1 MIINFNDLVKYYG
14 SDIILDKVSG
24 IVSQKSRIGI
34 IGANGAG
41 KTTLL
46 KLLSGTEAPDGGTLY
61 INPNVK
67 LGYLTQNFIFD
78 SSATVFEE
86 MLNVFEKEIQ
96 AIEKLKNLNL
106 DTNDGKYEYDKLTK
120 YINAR
125 DAYNIEV
132 RINYVL
138 NGMGFTKKQKSQ
150 TVSTLSGGEKT
161 RLAISKLL
169 LCDANVLLLDEPTNH
184 LDFKTC
190 AWLEEYLENYSGAVI
205 SVTHDRYFLD
215 KVCDEIWEIEY
226 GKLNEYHE
234 SYSSY
239 KKTKAK
245 NLELAEKAYK
255 EQTDYINKLEDYI
268 AKNIVR
274 ASTSKMAKSRQK
286 ELERME
292 KADKPRVYNKQI
304 NVKFKF
310 NKKSWFDVLKLDNI
324 SVSAGNKL
332 LFSGLSAD
340 IKAGE
345 KIAVIGDNGAGK
357 STLFKVLTDKHDSY
371 TGKFS
376 WGKDVSIGFYEQNHE
391 YENPDKT
398 VRDELWDIYPTMTEH
413 EVRSHLASLLFTADD
428 IYKKTADISG
438 GESARLQLAILT
450 LQDNNTLL
458 MDEPTNHLDMMS
470 KEKLESALENFS
482 GTELI
487 ISHDRYLLNK
497 IPDKIIYISKDKAAV
512 FNGKFDEFLNS
523 GILNTSDESK
533 IKEKSSS
540 QNGYKSKKDRIND
553 AKKRAEITNCEKEI
567 AELEKCISQ
576 LEKII
581 AENTSNYETLASACS
596 ELELKKS
603 ALDVLT
609 ERWLELSD

>member
-1 MIINFNDLVKYYG
+1 MIINFNNLVKYYG
-14 SDIILDKVSG
+14 SDIILNKISG
-24 IVSQKSRIGI
+24 IIDNKSRIGI

-46 KLLSGTEAPDGGTLY
+46 KLISGVETPDSGTIY

-67 LGYLTQNFIFD
+67 LGYLTQNLVFE
-78 SSATVFEE
+78 SCATVFDE

-96 AIEKLKNLNL
+96 AIEQLNKLDLSSS
-106 DTNDGKYEYDKLTK
+106 DGKNEYDRLTK
-120 YINAR
+120 YISAR
-125 DAYNIEV
+125 DAYNIDV
-132 RINYVL
+132 KINYVL
-138 NGMGFTKKQKSQ
+138 NGMGFTEKQKSQ
-150 TVSTLSGGEKT
+150 SISTLSGGEKT

-190 AWLEEYLENYSGAVI
+190 AWLEEYLKNYGGAVI
-205 SVTHDRYFLD
+205 SVTHDRYYLD
-215 KVCDEIWEIEY
+215 KVCTEIWEIEY
-226 GKLNEYHE
+226 GKLNVYRE

-245 NLELAEKAYK
+245 NLELVEKAYK
-255 EQTDYINKLEDYI
+255 EQNDYINKLEDYI
-268 AKNIVR
+268 SKNIVR

-286 ELERME
+286 ELDRIERI
-292 KADKPRVYNKQI
+292 DKPREYNKQI
-304 NVKFKF
+304 NIKFKF
-310 NKKSWFDVLKLDNI
+310 NKKSWFDVLKLNNL
-324 SVSAGNKL
+324 SVSAGGML
-332 LFSGLSAD
+332 LFSDLCAD

-357 STLFKVLTDKHDSY
+357 STLFKVLVGSHKDY
-371 TGKFS
+371 TGKFL
-376 WGKDVSIGFYEQNHE
+376 WGKDVSIGLYEQNHE
-391 YENPDKT
+391 YKNPDKT
-398 VRDELWDIYPTMTEH
+398 VRDELWDMHPAMTEH
-413 EVRSHLASLLFTADD
+413 EIRSHLASLLFTSDD

-438 GESARLQLAILT
+438 GESARLQLAIMT

-470 KEKLESALENFS
+470 KEKLESALMEFP

-497 IPDKIIYISKDKAAV
+497 IPDKIIYIAKDKVTV
-512 FNGKFDEFLNS
+512 FNGKFDEFLSS
-523 GILNTSDESK
+523 GILSVNNESQ
-533 IKEKSSS
+533 IKEKVS
-540 QNGYKSKKDRIND
+540 QNSYKSKKDRIND
-553 AKKRAEITNCEKEI
+553 AKKRTEISNCEKEI

-581 AENTSNYETLASACS
+581 SENSSNYETLTSACS
-596 ELELKKS
+596 DLELKKHK
-603 ALDVLT
+603 LDVLT
-609 ERWLELSD
+609 ERWLELSE

>member
-1 MIINFNDLVKYYG
+1 MIINFNNLVKYYG
-14 SDIILDKVSG
+14 SDIILNKISG
-24 IVSQKSRIGI
+24 IIDNKSRIGI

-46 KLLSGTEAPDGGTLY
+46 KLISGVETPDSGTIY

-67 LGYLTQNFIFD
+67 LGYLTQNLVFE
-78 SSATVFEE
+78 SCATVFDE

-96 AIEKLKNLNL
+96 AIEQLNKLDLSSS
-106 DTNDGKYEYDKLTK
+106 DGKNEYDRLTK
-120 YINAR
+120 YISAR
-125 DAYNIEV
+125 DAYNIDV
-132 RINYVL
+132 KINYVL
-138 NGMGFTKKQKSQ
+138 NGMGFTEKQKSQ
-150 TVSTLSGGEKT
+150 SISTLSGGEKT

-190 AWLEEYLENYSGAVI
+190 AWLEEYLKNYGGAVI
-205 SVTHDRYFLD
+205 SVTHDRYYLD
-215 KVCDEIWEIEY
+215 KVCTEIWEIEY
-226 GKLNEYHE
+226 GKLNVYRE

-245 NLELAEKAYK
+245 NLELVEKAYK
-255 EQTDYINKLEDYI
+255 EQNDYINKLEDYI
-268 AKNIVR
+268 SKNIVR

-286 ELERME
+286 ELDRIERI
-292 KADKPRVYNKQI
+292 DKPREYNKQI
-304 NVKFKF
+304 NIKLGF
-310 NKKSWFDVLKLDNI
+310 NKKSWFDVLKLNNL
-324 SVSAGNKL
+324 SVSAGGML
-332 LFSGLSAD
+332 LFSDLCAD

-357 STLFKVLTDKHDSY
+357 STLFKVLVGSHKDY
-371 TGKFS
+371 TGKFL
-376 WGKDVSIGFYEQNHE
+376 WGKDVSIGLYEQNHE
-391 YENPDKT
+391 YKNPDKT
-398 VRDELWDIYPTMTEH
+398 VRDELWDMHPAMTEH
-413 EVRSHLASLLFTADD
+413 EIRSHLASLLFTSDD

-438 GESARLQLAILT
+438 GESARLQLAIMT

-470 KEKLESALENFS
+470 KEKLESALMEFP

-497 IPDKIIYISKDKAAV
+497 IPDKIIYIAKDKVTV
-512 FNGKFDEFLNS
+512 FNGKFDEFLSS
-523 GILNTSDESK
+523 GILSVNNESQ
-533 IKEKSSS
+533 IKEKVS
-540 QNGYKSKKDRIND
+540 QNSYKSKKDRIND
-553 AKKRAEITNCEKEI
+553 AKKRTEISNCEKEI

-581 AENTSNYETLASACS
+581 SENSSNYETLTSACS
-596 ELELKKS
+596 DLELKKHK
-603 ALDVLT
+603 LDVLT
-609 ERWLELSD
+609 ERWLELSE

>member
-1 MIINFNDLVKYYG
+1 MIINFNNLVKYYG
-14 SDIILDKVSG
+14 SDIILNKISG
-24 IVSQKSRIGI
+24 IIDNKSRIGI

-46 KLLSGTEAPDGGTLY
+46 KLISGVETPDSGTIY

-67 LGYLTQNFIFD
+67 LGYLTQNLVFE
-78 SSATVFEE
+78 SCATVFDE

-96 AIEKLKNLNL
+96 AIEQLNKLDLSSS
-106 DTNDGKYEYDKLTK
+106 DGKNEYDRLTK
-120 YINAR
+120 YISAR
-125 DAYNIEV
+125 DAYNIDV
-132 RINYVL
+132 KINYVL
-138 NGMGFTKKQKSQ
+138 NGMGFTEKQKSQ
-150 TVSTLSGGEKT
+150 SISTLSGGEKT

-190 AWLEEYLENYSGAVI
+190 AWLEEYLKNYGGAVI
-205 SVTHDRYFLD
+205 SVTHDRYYLD
-215 KVCDEIWEIEY
+215 KVCTEIWEIEY
-226 GKLNEYHE
+226 GKLNVYRE

-245 NLELAEKAYK
+245 NLELVEKAYK
-255 EQTDYINKLEDYI
+255 EQNDYINKLEDYI
-268 AKNIVR
+268 SKNIVR

-286 ELERME
+286 ELDRIERI
-292 KADKPRVYNKQI
+292 DKPREYNKQI
-304 NVKFKF
+304 NIKFKF
-310 NKKSWFDVLKLDNI
+310 NKKSWFDVLKLNNL
-324 SVSAGNKL
+324 SVSAGGML
-332 LFSGLSAD
+332 LFSDLCAD

-357 STLFKVLTDKHDSY
+357 STLFKVLVGSHKDY
-371 TGKFS
+371 TGKFL
-376 WGKDVSIGFYEQNHE
+376 WGKDVSIGLYEQNHE
-391 YENPDKT
+391 YKNPDKT
-398 VRDELWDIYPTMTEH
+398 VRDELWDMHPATTEH
-413 EVRSHLASLLFTADD
+413 EIRSHLASLLFTSDD

-438 GESARLQLAILT
+438 GESARLQLAIMT

-470 KEKLESALENFS
+470 KEKLESALMEFP

-497 IPDKIIYISKDKAAV
+497 IPDKIIYIAKDKVTV
-512 FNGKFDEFLNS
+512 FNGKFDEFLSS
-523 GILNTSDESK
+523 GILSANNESQ
-533 IKEKSSS
+533 IKEKVS
-540 QNGYKSKKDRIND
+540 QNSYKSKKDRIND
-553 AKKRAEITNCEKEI
+553 AKKRTEISNCEKEI

-581 AENTSNYETLASACS
+581 SENSSNYETLTSACS
-596 ELELKKS
+596 DLELKKHK
-603 ALDVLT
+603 LDVLT
-609 ERWLELSD
+609 ERWLELSE

>member
-1 MIINFNDLVKYYG
+1 MIINFNNLVKYYG
-14 SDIILDKVSG
+14 SDIILNKISG
-24 IVSQKSRIGI
+24 IIDNKSRIGI

-46 KLLSGTEAPDGGTLY
+46 KLISGVETPDSGTIY

-67 LGYLTQNFIFD
+67 LGYLTQNLVFE
-78 SSATVFEE
+78 SCATVFDE

-96 AIEKLKNLNL
+96 AIEQLNKLDLSSSNGKN
-106 DTNDGKYEYDKLTK
+106 EYDRLTK
-120 YINAR
+120 YISAR
-125 DAYNIEV
+125 DAYNIDV
-132 RINYVL
+132 KINYVL
-138 NGMGFTKKQKSQ
+138 NGMGFTEKQKSQ
-150 TVSTLSGGEKT
+150 SISTLSGGEKT

-190 AWLEEYLENYSGAVI
+190 AWLEEYLKNYGGAVI
-205 SVTHDRYFLD
+205 SVTHDRYYLD
-215 KVCDEIWEIEY
+215 KVCTEIWEIEY
-226 GKLNEYHE
+226 GKLNVYRE

-245 NLELAEKAYK
+245 NLELVEKAYK
-255 EQTDYINKLEDYI
+255 EQNDYINKLEDYI
-268 AKNIVR
+268 SKNIVR

-286 ELERME
+286 ELDRIERI
-292 KADKPRVYNKQI
+292 DKPREYNKQI
-304 NVKFKF
+304 NIKFKF
-310 NKKSWFDVLKLDNI
+310 NKKSWFDVLKLNNL
-324 SVSAGNKL
+324 SVSAGGML
-332 LFSGLSAD
+332 LFSDLCAD

-357 STLFKVLTDKHDSY
+357 STLFKVLVGSHKDY
-371 TGKFS
+371 TGKFL
-376 WGKDVSIGFYEQNHE
+376 WGKDVSIGLYEQNHE
-391 YENPDKT
+391 YKNPDKT
-398 VRDELWDIYPTMTEH
+398 VRDELWDMHPAMTEH
-413 EVRSHLASLLFTADD
+413 EIRSHLASLLFTSDD

-438 GESARLQLAILT
+438 GESARLQLAIMT

-470 KEKLESALENFS
+470 KEKLESALMEFP

-497 IPDKIIYISKDKAAV
+497 IPDKIIYIAKDKVTV
-512 FNGKFDEFLNS
+512 FNGKFDEFLSS
-523 GILNTSDESK
+523 GILSANNESQ
-533 IKEKSSS
+533 IKEKVS
-540 QNGYKSKKDRIND
+540 QNSYKSKKDRIND
-553 AKKRAEITNCEKEI
+553 AKKRTEISNCEKEI

-581 AENTSNYETLASACS
+581 SENSSNYETLTSACS
-596 ELELKKS
+596 DLELKKHK
-603 ALDVLT
+603 LDVLT
-609 ERWLELSD
+609 ERWLELSE

>member
-1 MIINFNDLVKYYG
+1 MIINFNNLVKYYG
-14 SDIILDKVSG
+14 SDIILNKISG
-24 IVSQKSRIGI
+24 IIDNKSRIGI

-46 KLLSGTEAPDGGTLY
+46 KLISGVETPDSGTIY

-67 LGYLTQNFIFD
+67 LGYLTQNLVFE
-78 SSATVFEE
+78 SCATVFDE

-96 AIEKLKNLNL
+96 AIEQLNKLDLSS
-106 DTNDGKYEYDKLTK
+106 NDGKNEYDRLTK
-120 YINAR
+120 YISAR
-125 DAYNIEV
+125 DAYNIDV
-132 RINYVL
+132 KINYVL
-138 NGMGFTKKQKSQ
+138 NGMGFTEKQKSQ
-150 TVSTLSGGEKT
+150 SISTLSGGEKT

-190 AWLEEYLENYSGAVI
+190 AWLEEYLKNYGGAVI
-205 SVTHDRYFLD
+205 SVTHDRYYLD
-215 KVCDEIWEIEY
+215 KVCTEIWEIEY
-226 GKLNEYHE
+226 GKLNVYRE

-245 NLELAEKAYK
+245 NLELVEKAYK
-255 EQTDYINKLEDYI
+255 EQNDYINKLEDYI
-268 AKNIVR
+268 SKNIVR

-286 ELERME
+286 ELDRIERI
-292 KADKPRVYNKQI
+292 DKPREYNKQI
-304 NVKFKF
+304 NIKFKF
-310 NKKSWFDVLKLDNI
+310 NKKSWFDVLKLNNL
-324 SVSAGNKL
+324 SVSAGGML
-332 LFSGLSAD
+332 LFSDLCAD

-357 STLFKVLTDKHDSY
+357 STLFKVLVGSHKDY
-371 TGKFS
+371 TGKFL
-376 WGKDVSIGFYEQNHE
+376 WGKDVSIGLYEQNHE
-391 YENPDKT
+391 YKNPDKT
-398 VRDELWDIYPTMTEH
+398 VRDELWDMHPAMTEH
-413 EVRSHLASLLFTADD
+413 EIRSHLASLLFTSDD

-438 GESARLQLAILT
+438 GESARLQLAIMT

-470 KEKLESALENFS
+470 KEKLESALMEFP

-497 IPDKIIYISKDKAAV
+497 IPDKIIYIAKDKVTV
-512 FNGKFDEFLNS
+512 FNGKFDEFLSS
-523 GILNTSDESK
+523 GILSANNESQ
-533 IKEKSSS
+533 IKEKVS
-540 QNGYKSKKDRIND
+540 QNSYKSKKDRIND
-553 AKKRAEITNCEKEI
+553 AKKRTEISNCEKEI

-581 AENTSNYETLASACS
+581 SENSSNYETLTSACS
-596 ELELKKS
+596 DLELKKHK
-603 ALDVLT
+603 LDVLT
-609 ERWLELSD
+609 ERWLELSE

>member
-1 MIINFNDLVKYYG
+1 MIINFNNLVKYYG
-14 SDIILDKVSG
+14 SDIILNKISG
-24 IVSQKSRIGI
+24 IIDNKSRIGI

-46 KLLSGTEAPDGGTLY
+46 KLISGVETPDSGTIY

-67 LGYLTQNFIFD
+67 LGYLTQNLVFE
-78 SSATVFEE
+78 SCATVFDE

-96 AIEKLKNLNL
+96 AIEQLNKLDLSSSNGKN
-106 DTNDGKYEYDKLTK
+106 EYDRLTK
-120 YINAR
+120 YISAR
-125 DAYNIEV
+125 DAYNIDV
-132 RINYVL
+132 KINYVL
-138 NGMGFTKKQKSQ
+138 NGMGFTEKQKSQ
-150 TVSTLSGGEKT
+150 SISTLSGGEKT

-190 AWLEEYLENYSGAVI
+190 AWLEEYLKNYGGAVI
-205 SVTHDRYFLD
+205 SVTHDRYYLD
-215 KVCDEIWEIEY
+215 KVCTEIWEIKY
-226 GKLNEYHE
+226 GKLNVYRE

-245 NLELAEKAYK
+245 NLELVEKAYK
-255 EQTDYINKLEDYI
+255 EQNDYINKLEDYI
-268 AKNIVR
+268 SKNIVR

-286 ELERME
+286 ELDRIERI
-292 KADKPRVYNKQI
+292 DKPREYNKQI
-304 NVKFKF
+304 NIKFKF
-310 NKKSWFDVLKLDNI
+310 NKKSWFDVLKLNNL
-324 SVSAGNKL
+324 SVSAGGML
-332 LFSGLSAD
+332 LFSDLCAD

-357 STLFKVLTDKHDSY
+357 STLFKVLVGSHKDY
-371 TGKFS
+371 TGKFL
-376 WGKDVSIGFYEQNHE
+376 WGKDVSIGLYEQNHE
-391 YENPDKT
+391 YKNPDKT
-398 VRDELWDIYPTMTEH
+398 VRDELWDMHPAMTEH
-413 EVRSHLASLLFTADD
+413 EIRSHLASLLFTSDD

-438 GESARLQLAILT
+438 GESARLQLAIMT

-470 KEKLESALENFS
+470 KEKLESALIEFP

-497 IPDKIIYISKDKAAV
+497 IPDKIIYIAKDKVTV
-512 FNGKFDEFLNS
+512 FNGKFDEFLSS
-523 GILNTSDESK
+523 GILSANNESQ
-533 IKEKSSS
+533 IKEKVS
-540 QNGYKSKKDRIND
+540 QNSYKSKKDRIND
-553 AKKRAEITNCEKEI
+553 AKKRTEISNCEKEI

-581 AENTSNYETLASACS
+581 SENSSNYETLTSACS
-596 ELELKKS
+596 DLELKKHK
-603 ALDVLT
+603 LDVLT
-609 ERWLELSD
+609 ERWLELSE

>member
-1 MIINFNDLVKYYG
+1 MIINFNNLVKYYG
-14 SDIILDKVSG
+14 SDIILNKISG
-24 IVSQKSRIGI
+24 IIDNKSRIGI

-46 KLLSGTEAPDGGTLY
+46 KLISGVETPDSGTIY

-67 LGYLTQNFIFD
+67 LGYLTQNLVFE
-78 SSATVFEE
+78 SCATVFDE

-96 AIEKLKNLNL
+96 AIEQLNKLDLSSS
-106 DTNDGKYEYDKLTK
+106 DGKNEYDRLTK
-120 YINAR
+120 YISAR
-125 DAYNIEV
+125 DAYNIDV
-132 RINYVL
+132 KINYVL
-138 NGMGFTKKQKSQ
+138 NGMGFTEKQKSQ
-150 TVSTLSGGEKT
+150 SISTLSGGEKT

-184 LDFKTC
+184 LAFKTC
-190 AWLEEYLENYSGAVI
+190 AWLEEYLKNYGGAVI
-205 SVTHDRYFLD
+205 SVTHDRYYLD
-215 KVCDEIWEIEY
+215 KVCTEIWEIEY
-226 GKLNEYHE
+226 GKLNVYRE

-245 NLELAEKAYK
+245 NLELVEKAYK
-255 EQTDYINKLEDYI
+255 EQNDYINKIEDYI
-268 AKNIVR
+268 SKNIVR

-286 ELERME
+286 ELDRIERI
-292 KADKPRVYNKQI
+292 DKPREYNKQI

-310 NKKSWFDVLKLDNI
+310 NKKSWFDVLKLNNL
-324 SVSAGNKL
+324 SVSAGGML
-332 LFSGLSAD
+332 LFSDLCAD

-357 STLFKVLTDKHDSY
+357 STLFKVLVGSHKDY
-371 TGKFS
+371 TGKFL
-376 WGKDVSIGFYEQNHE
+376 WGKDVSIGLYEQNHE
-391 YENPDKT
+391 YKNPDKT
-398 VRDELWDIYPTMTEH
+398 VRDELWDMHPAMTEH
-413 EVRSHLASLLFTADD
+413 EIRSHLASLLFTSDD

-438 GESARLQLAILT
+438 GESARLQLAIMT

-470 KEKLESALENFS
+470 KEKLESALMEFP

-497 IPDKIIYISKDKAAV
+497 IPDKIIYIAKDKVTV
-512 FNGKFDEFLNS
+512 FNGKFDEFLSS
-523 GILNTSDESK
+523 GILSANNESQ
-533 IKEKSSS
+533 IKEKAS
-540 QNGYKSKKDRIND
+540 QNSYKSKKDRIND
-553 AKKRAEITNCEKEI
+553 AKKRTEISNCEKEI

-581 AENTSNYETLASACS
+581 SENSSNYETLTSACS
-596 ELELKKS
+596 DLELKKHK
-603 ALDVLT
+603 LDVLT
-609 ERWLELSD
+609 ERWLELSE

>member
-1 MIINFNDLVKYYG
+1 MIINFNNLVKYYG
-14 SDIILDKVSG
+14 SDIILNKISG
-24 IVSQKSRIGI
+24 IIDNKSRIGI

-46 KLLSGTEAPDGGTLY
+46 KLISGVETPDSGTIY

-67 LGYLTQNFIFD
+67 LGYLTQNLVFE
-78 SSATVFEE
+78 SCATVFDE

-96 AIEKLKNLNL
+96 AIEQLNKLDLSSS
-106 DTNDGKYEYDKLTK
+106 DGKNEYDRLTK
-120 YINAR
+120 YISAR
-125 DAYNIEV
+125 DAYNIDV
-132 RINYVL
+132 KINYVL
-138 NGMGFTKKQKSQ
+138 NGMGFTEKQKSQ
-150 TVSTLSGGEKT
+150 SISTLSGGEKT

-190 AWLEEYLENYSGAVI
+190 AWLEEYLKNYGGAII
-205 SVTHDRYFLD
+205 SVTHDRYYLD
-215 KVCDEIWEIEY
+215 KVCTEIWEIEY
-226 GKLNEYHE
+226 GKLNVYRE

-245 NLELAEKAYK
+245 NLELVEKAYK
-255 EQTDYINKLEDYI
+255 EQNDYINKLEDYI
-268 AKNIVR
+268 SKNIVR

-286 ELERME
+286 ELDRIERI
-292 KADKPRVYNKQI
+292 DKPREYNKQI
-304 NVKFKF
+304 NIKFKF
-310 NKKSWFDVLKLDNI
+310 NKKSWFDVLKLNNL
-324 SVSAGNKL
+324 SVSAGGML
-332 LFSGLSAD
+332 LFSDLCAD

-357 STLFKVLTDKHDSY
+357 STLFKVLVGSHKDY
-371 TGKFS
+371 TGKFL
-376 WGKDVSIGFYEQNHE
+376 WGKDVSIGLYEQNHE
-391 YENPDKT
+391 YKNPDKT
-398 VRDELWDIYPTMTEH
+398 VRDELWDMHPAMTEH
-413 EVRSHLASLLFTADD
+413 EIRSHLASLLFTSDD

-438 GESARLQLAILT
+438 GESARLQLAIMT

-470 KEKLESALENFS
+470 KEKLESALMEFP

-497 IPDKIIYISKDKAAV
+497 IPDKIIYIAKDKVTV
-512 FNGKFDEFLNS
+512 FNGKFDEFLSS
-523 GILNTSDESK
+523 GILSANNESQ
-533 IKEKSSS
+533 IKEKVS
-540 QNGYKSKKDRIND
+540 QNSYKSKKDRIND
-553 AKKRAEITNCEKEI
+553 AKKRTEISNCEKEI

-581 AENTSNYETLASACS
+581 SENSSNYETLTSACS
-596 ELELKKS
+596 DLELKKHK
-603 ALDVLT
+603 LDVLT
-609 ERWLELSD
+609 ERWLELSE

>member
-1 MIINFNDLVKYYG
+1 MIINFNNLVKYYG
-14 SDIILDKVSG
+14 SDIILNKISG
-24 IVSQKSRIGI
+24 IIDNKSRIGI

-46 KLLSGTEAPDGGTLY
+46 KLISGVETPDSGTIY

-67 LGYLTQNFIFD
+67 LGYLTQNLVFE
-78 SSATVFEE
+78 SCATVFDE

-96 AIEKLKNLNL
+96 AIEQLNKLDLSSSNGKN
-106 DTNDGKYEYDKLTK
+106 EYDRLTK
-120 YINAR
+120 YISAR
-125 DAYNIEV
+125 DAYNIDV
-132 RINYVL
+132 KINYVL
-138 NGMGFTKKQKSQ
+138 NGMGFTEKQKTQSI
-150 TVSTLSGGEKT
+150 STLSGGEKT

-190 AWLEEYLENYSGAVI
+190 AWLEEYLKNYGGAVI
-205 SVTHDRYFLD
+205 SVTHDRYYLD
-215 KVCDEIWEIEY
+215 KVCTEIWEIEY
-226 GKLNEYHE
+226 GKLNVYRE

-245 NLELAEKAYK
+245 NLELVEKAYK
-255 EQTDYINKLEDYI
+255 EQNDYINKLEDYI
-268 AKNIVR
+268 SKNIVR

-286 ELERME
+286 ELDRIERI
-292 KADKPRVYNKQI
+292 DKPREYNKQI
-304 NVKFKF
+304 NIKFKF
-310 NKKSWFDVLKLDNI
+310 NKKSWFDVLKLNNL
-324 SVSAGNKL
+324 SVSAGGML
-332 LFSGLSAD
+332 LFSDLCAD

-357 STLFKVLTDKHDSY
+357 STLFKVLVGSHKDY
-371 TGKFS
+371 TGKFL
-376 WGKDVSIGFYEQNHE
+376 WGKDVSIGLYEQNHE
-391 YENPDKT
+391 YKNPDKT
-398 VRDELWDIYPTMTEH
+398 VRDELWDMHPAMTEH
-413 EVRSHLASLLFTADD
+413 EIRSHLASLLFTSDD

-438 GESARLQLAILT
+438 GESARLQLAIMT

-470 KEKLESALENFS
+470 KEKLESALIEFP

-497 IPDKIIYISKDKAAV
+497 IPDKIIYIAKDKVTV
-512 FNGKFDEFLNS
+512 FNGKFDEFLSS
-523 GILNTSDESK
+523 GILSANNESQ
-533 IKEKSSS
+533 IKEKVS
-540 QNGYKSKKDRIND
+540 QNSYKSKKDRIND
-553 AKKRAEITNCEKEI
+553 AKKRTEISNCEKEI

-581 AENTSNYETLASACS
+581 SENSSNYETLTSACS
-596 ELELKKS
+596 DLELKKHK
-603 ALDVLT
+603 LDVLT
-609 ERWLELSD
+609 ERWLELSE

>member
-1 MIINFNDLVKYYG
+1 MIINFNNLVKYYG
-14 SDIILDKVSG
+14 SDIILNKISG
-24 IVSQKSRIGI
+24 IIDNKSRIGI

-46 KLLSGTEAPDGGTLY
+46 KLISGVETPDSGTIY

-67 LGYLTQNFIFD
+67 LGYLTQNLVFE
-78 SSATVFEE
+78 SCATVFDE

-96 AIEKLKNLNL
+96 AIDQLNIL
-106 DTNDGKYEYDKLTK
+106 DLSSSDGKNEYDRLTK
-120 YINAR
+120 YISAR
-125 DAYNIEV
+125 DAYNIDV
-132 RINYVL
+132 KINYVL
-138 NGMGFTKKQKSQ
+138 NGMGFTEKQKSQ
-150 TVSTLSGGEKT
+150 SISTLSGGEKT

-190 AWLEEYLENYSGAVI
+190 AWLEEYLKNYGGAVI
-205 SVTHDRYFLD
+205 SVTHDRYYLD
-215 KVCDEIWEIEY
+215 KVCTEIWEIEY
-226 GKLNEYHE
+226 GKLNVYRE

-245 NLELAEKAYK
+245 NLELVEKAYK
-255 EQTDYINKLEDYI
+255 EQNDYINKLEDYI
-268 AKNIVR
+268 SKNIVR

-286 ELERME
+286 ELDRIERI
-292 KADKPRVYNKQI
+292 DKPREYNKQI
-304 NVKFKF
+304 NIKFKF
-310 NKKSWFDVLKLDNI
+310 NKKSWFDVLKLNNL
-324 SVSAGNKL
+324 SVSAGGML
-332 LFSGLSAD
+332 LFSDLCAD

-357 STLFKVLTDKHDSY
+357 STLFKVLVGSHKDY
-371 TGKFS
+371 TGKFL
-376 WGKDVSIGFYEQNHE
+376 WGKDVSIGLYEQNHE
-391 YENPDKT
+391 YKNPDKT
-398 VRDELWDIYPTMTEH
+398 VRDELWDMHPAMTEH
-413 EVRSHLASLLFTADD
+413 EIRSHLASLLFTSDD

-438 GESARLQLAILT
+438 GESARLQLAIMT

-470 KEKLESALENFS
+470 KEKLESALMEFP

-497 IPDKIIYISKDKAAV
+497 IPDKIIYIAKDKVTV
-512 FNGKFDEFLNS
+512 FNGKFDEFLSS
-523 GILNTSDESK
+523 GILSVNNESQ
-533 IKEKSSS
+533 IKEKVS
-540 QNGYKSKKDRIND
+540 QNSYKSKKDRIND
-553 AKKRAEITNCEKEI
+553 AKKRTEISNCEKEI

-581 AENTSNYETLASACS
+581 SENSSNYETLTSACS
-596 ELELKKS
+596 DLELKKHK
-603 ALDVLT
+603 LDVLT
-609 ERWLELSD
+609 ERWLELSE

>member
-1 MIINFNDLVKYYG
+1 MIINFNNLVKYYG
-14 SDIILDKVSG
+14 SDIILNKISG
-24 IVSQKSRIGI
+24 IIDNKSRIGI

-46 KLLSGTEAPDGGTLY
+46 KLISGVETPDSGTIY

-67 LGYLTQNFIFD
+67 LGYLTQNLVFE
-78 SSATVFEE
+78 SCATVFDE

-96 AIEKLKNLNL
+96 AIEQLNKLDLSSS
-106 DTNDGKYEYDKLTK
+106 DGKNEYDRLTK
-120 YINAR
+120 YISAR
-125 DAYNIEV
+125 DAYNIDV
-132 RINYVL
+132 KINYVL
-138 NGMGFTKKQKSQ
+138 NGMGFTEKQKSQ
-150 TVSTLSGGEKT
+150 SISTLSGGEKT

-184 LDFKTC
+184 LAFKTC
-190 AWLEEYLENYSGAVI
+190 AWLEEYLKNYGGAVI
-205 SVTHDRYFLD
+205 SVTHDRYYLD
-215 KVCDEIWEIEY
+215 KVCTEIWEIEY
-226 GKLNEYHE
+226 GKLNVYRE

-245 NLELAEKAYK
+245 NLELVEKAYK
-255 EQTDYINKLEDYI
+255 EQNDYINKLEDYI
-268 AKNIVR
+268 SKNIVR

-286 ELERME
+286 ELDRIERI
-292 KADKPRVYNKQI
+292 DKPREYNKQI

-310 NKKSWFDVLKLDNI
+310 NKKSWFDVLKLNNL
-324 SVSAGNKL
+324 SVSAGGML
-332 LFSGLSAD
+332 LFSDLCAD

-357 STLFKVLTDKHDSY
+357 STLFKVLVGSHKDY
-371 TGKFS
+371 TGKFL
-376 WGKDVSIGFYEQNHE
+376 WGKDVSIGLYEQNHE
-391 YENPDKT
+391 YKNPDKT
-398 VRDELWDIYPTMTEH
+398 VRDELWDMHPAMTEH
-413 EVRSHLASLLFTADD
+413 EIRSHLASLLFTSDD

-438 GESARLQLAILT
+438 GESARLQLAIMT

-470 KEKLESALENFS
+470 KEKLESALMEFP

-497 IPDKIIYISKDKAAV
+497 IPDKIIYIAKDKVTV
-512 FNGKFDEFLNS
+512 FNGKFDEFLSS
-523 GILNTSDESK
+523 GILSANNESQ
-533 IKEKSSS
+533 IKEKAS
-540 QNGYKSKKDRIND
+540 QNSYKSKKDRIND
-553 AKKRAEITNCEKEI
+553 AKKRTEISNCEKEI

-581 AENTSNYETLASACS
+581 SENSSNYETLTSACS
-596 ELELKKS
+596 DLELKKHK
-603 ALDVLT
+603 LDVLT
-609 ERWLELSD
+609 ERWLELSE

>member
-1 MIINFNDLVKYYG
+1 MIINFNNLVKYYG
-14 SDIILDKVSG
+14 SDIILNKISG
-24 IVSQKSRIGI
+24 IIDNKSRIGI

-46 KLLSGTEAPDGGTLY
+46 KLISGVETPDSGTIY

-67 LGYLTQNFIFD
+67 LGYLTQNLVFE
-78 SSATVFEE
+78 SCATVFDE

-96 AIEKLKNLNL
+96 AIEQLNKLDLSSS
-106 DTNDGKYEYDKLTK
+106 DGKNEYDRLTK
-120 YINAR
+120 YISAR
-125 DAYNIEV
+125 DAYNIDV
-132 RINYVL
+132 KINYVL
-138 NGMGFTKKQKSQ
+138 NGMGFTEKQKSQ
-150 TVSTLSGGEKT
+150 SISTLSGGEKT

-190 AWLEEYLENYSGAVI
+190 AWLEEYLKNYGGAVI
-205 SVTHDRYFLD
+205 SVTHDRYYLD
-215 KVCDEIWEIEY
+215 KVCTEIWEIEY
-226 GKLNEYHE
+226 GKLNVYRE

-245 NLELAEKAYK
+245 NLELVEKAYK
-255 EQTDYINKLEDYI
+255 EQNDYINKLEDYI
-268 AKNIVR
+268 SKNIVR

-286 ELERME
+286 ELDRIERI
-292 KADKPRVYNKQI
+292 DKPREYNKQI

-310 NKKSWFDVLKLDNI
+310 NKKSWFDVLKLNNL
-324 SVSAGNKL
+324 SVSAGGML
-332 LFSGLSAD
+332 LFSDLCAD

-357 STLFKVLTDKHDSY
+357 STLFKVLVGSHKDY
-371 TGKFS
+371 TGKFL
-376 WGKDVSIGFYEQNHE
+376 WGKDVSIGLYEQNHE
-391 YENPDKT
+391 YKNPDKT
-398 VRDELWDIYPTMTEH
+398 VRDELWDMHPAMTEH
-413 EVRSHLASLLFTADD
+413 EIRSHLASLLFTSDD

-438 GESARLQLAILT
+438 GESARLQLAIMT

-470 KEKLESALENFS
+470 KEKLESALMEFP

-497 IPDKIIYISKDKAAV
+497 IPDKIIYIAKDKVTV
-512 FNGKFDEFLNS
+512 FNGKFDEFLSS
-523 GILNTSDESK
+523 GILSANNESQ
-533 IKEKSSS
+533 IKEKAS
-540 QNGYKSKKDRIND
+540 QNSYKSKKDRIND
-553 AKKRAEITNCEKEI
+553 AKKRTEISNCEKEI

-581 AENTSNYETLASACS
+581 SENSSNYETLTSACS
-596 ELELKKS
+596 DLELKKHK
-603 ALDVLT
+603 LDVLT
-609 ERWLELSD
+609 ERWLELSE

>member
-1 MIINFNDLVKYYG
+1 MIINFNNLVKYYG
-14 SDIILDKVSG
+14 SDIILNKISG
-24 IVSQKSRIGI
+24 IIDNKSRIGI

-46 KLLSGTEAPDGGTLY
+46 KLISGVETPDSGTIY

-67 LGYLTQNFIFD
+67 LGYLTQNLVFE
-78 SSATVFEE
+78 SCATVFDE

-96 AIEKLKNLNL
+96 AIEQLNKLDLSSS
-106 DTNDGKYEYDKLTK
+106 DGKNEYDRLTK
-120 YINAR
+120 YISAR
-125 DAYNIEV
+125 DAYNIDV
-132 RINYVL
+132 KINYVL
-138 NGMGFTKKQKSQ
+138 NGMGFTEKQKSQ
-150 TVSTLSGGEKT
+150 SISTLSGGEKT

-190 AWLEEYLENYSGAVI
+190 AWLEEYLKNYGGAVI
-205 SVTHDRYFLD
+205 SVTHDRYYLD
-215 KVCDEIWEIEY
+215 KVCTEIWEIEY
-226 GKLNEYHE
+226 GKLNVYRE

-245 NLELAEKAYK
+245 NLELVEKAYK
-255 EQTDYINKLEDYI
+255 EQNDYINKLEDYI
-268 AKNIVR
+268 SKNIVR

-286 ELERME
+286 ELDRIERI
-292 KADKPRVYNKQI
+292 DKPREYNKQI
-304 NVKFKF
+304 NIKFKF
-310 NKKSWFDVLKLDNI
+310 NKKSWFDVLKLNNL
-324 SVSAGNKL
+324 SVSAGGML
-332 LFSGLSAD
+332 LFSDLCAD

-357 STLFKVLTDKHDSY
+357 STLFKVLVGSHKDY
-371 TGKFS
+371 TGKFL
-376 WGKDVSIGFYEQNHE
+376 WGKDVSIGLYEQNHE
-391 YENPDKT
+391 YKNPDKT
-398 VRDELWDIYPTMTEH
+398 VRDELWDMHPAMTEH
-413 EVRSHLASLLFTADD
+413 EIRSHLASLLFTSDD

-438 GESARLQLAILT
+438 GESARLQLAIMT

-470 KEKLESALENFS
+470 KEKLESALMEFP

-497 IPDKIIYISKDKAAV
+497 IPDKIIYIAKDKVTV
-512 FNGKFDEFLNS
+512 FNGKFDEFLSS
-523 GILNTSDESK
+523 GILSANNESQ
-533 IKEKSSS
+533 IKEKVS
-540 QNGYKSKKDRIND
+540 QNSYKSKKDRIND
-553 AKKRAEITNCEKEI
+553 AKKRTEISNCEKEI

-581 AENTSNYETLASACS
+581 SENSSNYETLTSACS
-596 ELELKKS
+596 DLELKKHK
-603 ALDVLT
+603 LDVLT
-609 ERWLELSD
+609 ERWLELSE

>member
-1 MIINFNDLVKYYG
+1 MIINFNNLVKYYG
-14 SDIILDKVSG
+14 SDIILNKISG
-24 IVSQKSRIGI
+24 IIDNKSRIGI

-46 KLLSGTEAPDGGTLY
+46 KLISGVETPDSGTIY

-67 LGYLTQNFIFD
+67 LGYLTQNLVFE
-78 SSATVFEE
+78 SCVTVFDE

-96 AIEKLKNLNL
+96 AIEQLNKLDLSSS
-106 DTNDGKYEYDKLTK
+106 DGKNEYDRLTK
-120 YINAR
+120 YISAR
-125 DAYNIEV
+125 DAYNIDV
-132 RINYVL
+132 KINYVL
-138 NGMGFTKKQKSQ
+138 NGMGFTEKQKSQ
-150 TVSTLSGGEKT
+150 SISTLSGGEKT

-190 AWLEEYLENYSGAVI
+190 AWLEEYLKNYGGAVI
-205 SVTHDRYFLD
+205 SVTHDRYYLD
-215 KVCDEIWEIEY
+215 KVCTEIWEIEY
-226 GKLNEYHE
+226 GKLNVYRE

-245 NLELAEKAYK
+245 NLELVEKAYK
-255 EQTDYINKLEDYI
+255 EQNDYINKLEDYI
-268 AKNIVR
+268 SKNIVR

-286 ELERME
+286 ELDRIERI
-292 KADKPRVYNKQI
+292 DKPREYNKQI
-304 NVKFKF
+304 NIKFKF
-310 NKKSWFDVLKLDNI
+310 NKKSWFDVLKLNNL
-324 SVSAGNKL
+324 SVSAGGML
-332 LFSGLSAD
+332 LFSDLCAD

-357 STLFKVLTDKHDSY
+357 STLFKVLVGSHKDY
-371 TGKFS
+371 TGKFL
-376 WGKDVSIGFYEQNHE
+376 WGKDVSIGLYEQNHE
-391 YENPDKT
+391 YKNPDKT
-398 VRDELWDIYPTMTEH
+398 VRDELWDMHPAMTEH
-413 EVRSHLASLLFTADD
+413 EIRSHLASLLFTSDD

-438 GESARLQLAILT
+438 GESARLQLAIMT

-470 KEKLESALENFS
+470 KEKLESALMEFP

-497 IPDKIIYISKDKAAV
+497 IPDKIIYIAKDKVTV
-512 FNGKFDEFLNS
+512 FNGKFDEFLSS
-523 GILNTSDESK
+523 GILSANNESQ
-533 IKEKSSS
+533 IKEKVS
-540 QNGYKSKKDRIND
+540 QNSYKSKKDRIND
-553 AKKRAEITNCEKEI
+553 AKKRTEISNCEKEI

-581 AENTSNYETLASACS
+581 SENSSNYETLTSACS
-596 ELELKKS
+596 DLELKKHK
-603 ALDVLT
+603 LDVLT
-609 ERWLELSD
+609 ERWLELSE

>member
-1 MIINFNDLVKYYG
+1 MIINFNNLVKYYG
-14 SDIILDKVSG
+14 SDIILNKISG
-24 IVSQKSRIGI
+24 IIDNKSRIGI

-46 KLLSGTEAPDGGTLY
+46 KLISGVETPDSGTIY

-67 LGYLTQNFIFD
+67 LGYLTQNLVFE
-78 SSATVFEE
+78 SCATVFDE

-96 AIEKLKNLNL
+96 AIEQLNKLDLSSSNGKN
-106 DTNDGKYEYDKLTK
+106 EYDRLTK
-120 YINAR
+120 YISAR
-125 DAYNIEV
+125 DAYNIDV
-132 RINYVL
+132 KINYVL
-138 NGMGFTKKQKSQ
+138 NGMGFTEKQKSQ
-150 TVSTLSGGEKT
+150 SISTLSGGEKT

-190 AWLEEYLENYSGAVI
+190 AWLEEYLKNYGGAVI
-205 SVTHDRYFLD
+205 SVTHDRYYLD
-215 KVCDEIWEIEY
+215 KVCTEIWEIEY
-226 GKLNEYHE
+226 GKLNVYRE

-245 NLELAEKAYK
+245 NLELVEKAYK
-255 EQTDYINKLEDYI
+255 EQNDYINKLEDYI
-268 AKNIVR
+268 SKNIVR

-286 ELERME
+286 ELDRIERI
-292 KADKPRVYNKQI
+292 DKPREYNKQI
-304 NVKFKF
+304 NIKFKF
-310 NKKSWFDVLKLDNI
+310 NKKSWFDVLKLNNL
-324 SVSAGNKL
+324 SVSAGGML
-332 LFSGLSAD
+332 LFSDLCAD

-357 STLFKVLTDKHDSY
+357 STLFKVLVGSHKDY
-371 TGKFS
+371 TGKFL
-376 WGKDVSIGFYEQNHE
+376 WGKDVSIGLYEQNHE
-391 YENPDKT
+391 YKNPDKT
-398 VRDELWDIYPTMTEH
+398 VRDELWDMHPAMTEH
-413 EVRSHLASLLFTADD
+413 EIRSHLASLLFTSDD

-438 GESARLQLAILT
+438 GESARLQLAIMT

-470 KEKLESALENFS
+470 KEKLESALIEFP

-497 IPDKIIYISKDKAAV
+497 IPDKIIYIAKDKVTV
-512 FNGKFDEFLNS
+512 FNGKFDEFLSS
-523 GILNTSDESK
+523 GILSANNESQ
-533 IKEKSSS
+533 IKEKVS
-540 QNGYKSKKDRIND
+540 QNSYKSKKDRIND
-553 AKKRAEITNCEKEI
+553 AKKRTEISNCEKEI

-581 AENTSNYETLASACS
+581 SENSSNYETLTSACS
-596 ELELKKS
+596 DLELKKHK
-603 ALDVLT
+603 LDVLT
-609 ERWLELSD
+609 ERWLELSE

>member
-1 MIINFNDLVKYYG
+1 MIINFNNLVKYYG
-14 SDIILDKVSG
+14 SDIILNKISG
-24 IVSQKSRIGI
+24 IIDNKSRIGI

-46 KLLSGTEAPDGGTLY
+46 KLISGVETPDSGTIY

-67 LGYLTQNFIFD
+67 LGYLTQNLVFE
-78 SSATVFEE
+78 SCATVFDE

-96 AIEKLKNLNL
+96 AIEQLNKLDLSSS
-106 DTNDGKYEYDKLTK
+106 DGKNEYDRLTK
-120 YINAR
+120 YISAR
-125 DAYNIEV
+125 DAYNIDV
-132 RINYVL
+132 KINYVL
-138 NGMGFTKKQKSQ
+138 NGMGFTEKQKSQ
-150 TVSTLSGGEKT
+150 SISTLSGGEKT

-190 AWLEEYLENYSGAVI
+190 AWLEEYLKNYGGAVI
-205 SVTHDRYFLD
+205 SVTHDRYYLD
-215 KVCDEIWEIEY
+215 KVCTEIWEIEY
-226 GKLNEYHE
+226 GKLNVYRE

-245 NLELAEKAYK
+245 NLELVEKAYK
-255 EQTDYINKLEDYI
+255 EQNDYINKLEDYI
-268 AKNIVR
+268 SKNIVR

-286 ELERME
+286 ELDRIERI
-292 KADKPRVYNKQI
+292 DKPREYNKQI
-304 NVKFKF
+304 NIKFKF
-310 NKKSWFDVLKLDNI
+310 NKKSWFDVLKLNNL
-324 SVSAGNKL
+324 SVSAGGML
-332 LFSGLSAD
+332 LFSDLCAD

-357 STLFKVLTDKHDSY
+357 STLFKVLVGSHKDY
-371 TGKFS
+371 TGKFL
-376 WGKDVSIGFYEQNHE
+376 WGKDVSIGLYEQNHE
-391 YENPDKT
+391 YKNPDKT
-398 VRDELWDIYPTMTEH
+398 VRDELWDMHPAMTEH
-413 EVRSHLASLLFTADD
+413 EIRSHLASLLFTSDD

-438 GESARLQLAILT
+438 GESARLQLAIMT

-470 KEKLESALENFS
+470 KEKLESALIEFP

-497 IPDKIIYISKDKAAV
+497 IPDKIIYIAKDKVTV
-512 FNGKFDEFLNS
+512 FNGKFDEFLSS
-523 GILNTSDESK
+523 GILSANNESQ
-533 IKEKSSS
+533 IKEKVS
-540 QNGYKSKKDRIND
+540 QNSYKSKKDRIND
-553 AKKRAEITNCEKEI
+553 AKKRTEISNCEKEI

-581 AENTSNYETLASACS
+581 SENSSNYETLTSACS
-596 ELELKKS
+596 DLELKKHK
-603 ALDVLT
+603 LDVLT
-609 ERWLELSD
+609 ERWLELSE

>member
-1 MIINFNDLVKYYG
+1 MIINFNNLVKYYG
-14 SDIILDKVSG
+14 SDIILDTISG
-24 IVSQKSRIGI
+24 IIDKNSRIGI

-46 KLLSGTEAPDGGTLY
+46 KLLSGVETPDSGTIY

-67 LGYLTQNFIFD
+67 LGYLTQNLIFE
-78 SSATVFEE
+78 SSATVFDE

-96 AIEKLKNLNL
+96 AIEQLKKLDLSSS
-106 DTNDGKYEYDKLTK
+106 DGKYEYDRLTK
-120 YINAR
+120 YISAR
-125 DAYNIEV
+125 DAYNIDV
-132 RINYVL
+132 KINYVL
-138 NGMGFTKKQKSQ
+138 NGMGFTEKQKSQ
-150 TVSTLSGGEKT
+150 SITTLSGGEKT

-190 AWLEEYLENYSGAVI
+190 AWLEEYLKNYGGAVI
-205 SVTHDRYFLD
+205 SVTHDRYYLD
-215 KVCDEIWEIEY
+215 KVCTEIWEIEY
-226 GKLNEYHE
+226 GKLNVYRE

-255 EQTDYINKLEDYI
+255 EQNDYINKLEDYI
-268 AKNIVR
+268 SKNIVR
-274 ASTSKMAKSRQK
+274 ASTARMAKSRQK
-286 ELERME
+286 ELDRMERM
-292 KADKPRVYNKQI
+292 DKPREYNKQI

-310 NKKSWFDVLKLDNI
+310 NKKSWFDVLKLNNL
-324 SVSAGNKL
+324 SVSAGGML
-332 LFSGLSAD
+332 LFSGLCAD

-345 KIAVIGDNGAGK
+345 RVAVIGDNGAGK
-357 STLFKVLTDKHDSY
+357 STLFKVLVGSHKDY

-376 WGKDVSIGFYEQNHE
+376 WGKDVSIGLYEQNHE
-391 YENPDKT
+391 YKDPDKT
-398 VRDELWDIYPTMTEH
+398 VRDELWDMYPAMTEH
-413 EVRSHLASLLFTADD
+413 EIRSHLASLLFTSDD

-438 GESARLQLAILT
+438 GESARLQLAIMT

-470 KEKLESALENFS
+470 KEKLESALMEFS

-497 IPDKIIYISKDKAAV
+497 IPDKIIYISKDKATV
-512 FNGKFDEFLNS
+512 FNGKFDEFLSS
-523 GILNTSDESK
+523 GILSANNESQ
-533 IKEKSSS
+533 IKEKVS
-540 QNGYKSKKDRIND
+540 QNSYKSKKDRIND
-553 AKKRAEITNCEKEI
+553 AKKRTEISNCEKEI

-581 AENTSNYETLASACS
+581 SENSSNYEMLTSACS
-596 ELELKKS
+596 DLELKKHE
-603 ALDVLT
+603 LDVLT
-609 ERWLELSD
+609 ERWLELSE

>member
-1 MIINFNDLVKYYG
+1 MIINFNNLVKYYG
-14 SDIILDKVSG
+14 SDIILNKISG
-24 IVSQKSRIGI
+24 IIDNKSRIGI

-46 KLLSGTEAPDGGTLY
+46 KLISGVETPDSGTIY

-67 LGYLTQNFIFD
+67 LGYLTQNLVFE
-78 SSATVFEE
+78 SCATVFDE

-96 AIEKLKNLNL
+96 AIEQLNKLDLSSS
-106 DTNDGKYEYDKLTK
+106 DGKNEYDRLTK
-120 YINAR
+120 YISAR
-125 DAYNIEV
+125 DAYNIDV
-132 RINYVL
+132 KINYVL
-138 NGMGFTKKQKSQ
+138 NGMGFTEKQKSQ
-150 TVSTLSGGEKT
+150 SISTLSGGEKT

-190 AWLEEYLENYSGAVI
+190 AWLEEYLKNYGGAVI
-205 SVTHDRYFLD
+205 SVTHDRYYLD
-215 KVCDEIWEIEY
+215 KVCTEIWEIEY
-226 GKLNEYHE
+226 GKLNVYRE

-245 NLELAEKAYK
+245 NLELVEKAYK
-255 EQTDYINKLEDYI
+255 EQNDYINKLEDYI
-268 AKNIVR
+268 SKNIVR

-286 ELERME
+286 ELDRIERI
-292 KADKPRVYNKQI
+292 DKPREYNKQI
-304 NVKFKF
+304 NIKFKF
-310 NKKSWFDVLKLDNI
+310 NKKSWFDVLKLINL
-324 SVSAGNKL
+324 SVSAGGML
-332 LFSGLSAD
+332 LFSDLCAD

-357 STLFKVLTDKHDSY
+357 STLFKVLVGSHKDY
-371 TGKFS
+371 TGKFL
-376 WGKDVSIGFYEQNHE
+376 WGKDVSIGLYEQNHE
-391 YENPDKT
+391 YKNPDKT
-398 VRDELWDIYPTMTEH
+398 VRDELWDMHPAMTEH
-413 EVRSHLASLLFTADD
+413 EIRSHLASLLFTSDD

-438 GESARLQLAILT
+438 GESARLQLAIMT

-470 KEKLESALENFS
+470 KEKLESALMEFP

-497 IPDKIIYISKDKAAV
+497 IPDKIIYIAKDKVTV
-512 FNGKFDEFLNS
+512 FNGKFDEFLSS
-523 GILNTSDESK
+523 GILSVNNESQ
-533 IKEKSSS
+533 IKEKVS
-540 QNGYKSKKDRIND
+540 QNSYKSKKDRIND
-553 AKKRAEITNCEKEI
+553 AKKRTEISNCEKEI

-581 AENTSNYETLASACS
+581 SENSSNYETLTSACS
-596 ELELKKS
+596 DLELKKHK
-603 ALDVLT
+603 LDVLT
-609 ERWLELSD
+609 ERWLELSE

>member
-1 MIINFNDLVKYYG
+1 MIINFNNLVKYYG
-14 SDIILDKVSG
+14 SDIILNKISG
-24 IVSQKSRIGI
+24 IIDNKSRIGI

-46 KLLSGTEAPDGGTLY
+46 KLISGVETPDSGTIY

-67 LGYLTQNFIFD
+67 LGYLTQNLVFE
-78 SSATVFEE
+78 SCATVFDE

-96 AIEKLKNLNL
+96 AIEQLNKLDLSSS
-106 DTNDGKYEYDKLTK
+106 DGKNEYDRLTK
-120 YINAR
+120 YISAR
-125 DAYNIEV
+125 DAYNIDV
-132 RINYVL
+132 KINYVL
-138 NGMGFTKKQKSQ
+138 NGMGFTEKQKSQ
-150 TVSTLSGGEKT
+150 SISTLSGGEKT

-190 AWLEEYLENYSGAVI
+190 AWLEEYLKNYGGAVI
-205 SVTHDRYFLD
+205 SVTHDRYYLD
-215 KVCDEIWEIEY
+215 KVCTEIWEIEY
-226 GKLNEYHE
+226 GKLNVYRE

-245 NLELAEKAYK
+245 NLELVEKAYK
-255 EQTDYINKLEDYI
+255 EQNDYINKLEDYI
-268 AKNIVR
+268 SKNIVR

-286 ELERME
+286 ELDRIERI
-292 KADKPRVYNKQI
+292 DKPREYNKQI

-310 NKKSWFDVLKLDNI
+310 NKKSWFDVLKLNNL
-324 SVSAGNKL
+324 SVSAGGML
-332 LFSGLSAD
+332 LFSDLCAD

-357 STLFKVLTDKHDSY
+357 STLFKVLVGSHKDY
-371 TGKFS
+371 TGKFL
-376 WGKDVSIGFYEQNHE
+376 WGKDVSIGLYEQNHE
-391 YENPDKT
+391 YKNPDKT
-398 VRDELWDIYPTMTEH
+398 VRDELWDMHPAMTEH
-413 EVRSHLASLLFTADD
+413 EIRSHLASLLFTSDD

-438 GESARLQLAILT
+438 GESARLQLAIMT

-470 KEKLESALENFS
+470 KEKLESALIEFP

-497 IPDKIIYISKDKAAV
+497 IPDKIIYIAKDKVTV
-512 FNGKFDEFLNS
+512 FNGKFDEFLSS
-523 GILNTSDESK
+523 GILSANNESQ
-533 IKEKSSS
+533 IKEKVS
-540 QNGYKSKKDRIND
+540 QNSYKSKKDRIND
-553 AKKRAEITNCEKEI
+553 AKKRTEISNCEKEI

-581 AENTSNYETLASACS
+581 SENSSNYETLTSACS
-596 ELELKKS
+596 DLELKKHK
-603 ALDVLT
+603 LDVLT
-609 ERWLELSD
+609 ERWLELSE